1 VDILGNVPFT
11 ADFSAWYRSTTA
23 PALLSVVGLA
33 GWDFCH
39 SLGGEPL
46 WVSEQGDAVAQG
58 TANVSVDAWPPTAV
72 AFFQLGGVPMRT
84 LLAGILG
91 LSSLVCV
98 AQTQEPPPQQ
108 VQRSEV
114 PPTPQHPQPAQDG
127 GIREVLESIVIP
139 PIPHSPF
146 VATLATESV
155 KYAADGGTMTFVNER
170 HIARNGEGRIYEERW
185 FLVPKGSKVKSSMNW
200 IQVADPRQRTLY
212 NCSPQRHVCD
222 LLVYDPEPDL
232 SAASLRKGSTHT
244 LEDGDGSE
252 IWEDLG
258 TRNILGIETEGV
270 RETTVTNVGVLGNDQ
285 PLKSMSEYWHS
296 KQLGINLLSIRSSP
310 YFGKQTF
317 TITDLT
323 SGEPDSSLFKV
334 PDGYV
339 VNDQR
344 KNPRISH

>member
-1 VDILGNVPFT
+1 
-11 ADFSAWYRSTTA
+11 
-23 PALLSVVGLA
+23 
-33 GWDFCH
+33 
-39 SLGGEPL
+39 
-46 WVSEQGDAVAQG
+46 
-58 TANVSVDAWPPTAV
+58 
-72 AFFQLGGVPMRT
+72 MRT

-139 PIPHSPF
+139 PMPHSPF

-244 LEDGDGSE
+244 LEDGDG
-252 IWEDLG
+252 
-258 TRNILGIETEGV
+258 
-270 RETTVTNVGVLGNDQ
+270 
-285 PLKSMSEYWHS
+285 
-296 KQLGINLLSIRSSP
+296 
-310 YFGKQTF
+310 
-317 TITDLT
+317 
-323 SGEPDSSLFKV
+323 
-334 PDGYV
+334 
-339 VNDQR
+339 
-344 KNPRISH
+344 